1 MSSQRIGY
9 LDIAKGVG
17 ILLVVLGHNDLNTYA
32 SFLYKII
39 FSFHMPLFFFISGM
53 FFKPEIEIV
62 QLIKK
67 RFHTLVKPY
76 FFSILLIYFVAL
88 FFSGRMGFYT
98 IGYRIAKAFYGSGYY
113 LDWVQMWFI
122 PALFVV
128 NLVAFGFHRLLSRF
142 PGWVKW
148 IGLPGMLAVG
158 VWTIGWFYPYHL
170 PFPNL
175 ELNGLPWNL
184 DLALVAGFYYLLGFQ
199 VRQRVSERIIR
210 SPWLLLGTS
219 LTNLAIVINLPS
231 VMDLNTRSYPYPL
244 LSTVAC
250 LAGIFFILSLS
261 YWLDKGPT
269 WLAASLKY
277 TGMASLI
284 ILIFHTP
291 IQSYLT
297 KKMVALIGSSTY
309 VPLMVF
315 PFAVLVP
322 LLLYALFIRPNPALA
337 WLYGMHDK
345 FSLQFAGEEQDK

>member
-1 MSSQRIGY
+1 MSSKRIGY

-17 ILLVVLGHNDLNTYA
+17 ILLVVLGHNDLKAYA
-32 SFLYKII
+32 PLVFKII
-39 FSFHMPLFFFISGM
+39 YSFHMPLFFFISGM
-53 FFKPEIEIV
+53 FFKPEIQII

-67 RFHTLVKPY
+67 RFHSLVKPY

-88 FFSGRMGFYT
+88 FFSGTMGFYT
-98 IGYRIAKAFYGSGYY
+98 IGYRIVKAFYGSGYY

-128 NLVAFGFHRLLSRF
+128 NLVAFGFYRLLSRF

-148 IGLPGMLAVG
+148 IGLLGMLAVG
-158 VWTIGWFYPYHL
+158 IWTIGWFYPYHL
-170 PFPNL
+170 PFRNL
-175 ELNGLPWNL
+175 ELKGLPWNL

-199 VRQRVSERIIR
+199 VRQRVSEQIIR
-210 SPWLLLGTS
+210 SRWLLLGTS

-231 VMDLNTRSYPYPL
+231 VMDLNSRSYPYPL

-250 LAGIFFILSLS
+250 LAGIFFTLSLS

-269 WLAASLKY
+269 WLSASLKY
-277 TGMASLI
+277 IGTASLI
-284 ILIFHTP
+284 ILIFHAP

-297 KKMVALIGSSTY
+297 KKMAALFGSSIY
-309 VPLMVF
+309 MPLAVF

-322 LLLYALFIRPNPALA
+322 LLLLALFIRPNPALA
-337 WLYGMHDK
+337 WLYGLHNE
-345 FSLQFAGEEQDK
+345 FSLRPTVEEKG